1 MQQPFSEITL
11 EFGLNIYCQDSAARF
26 PIILNLAKLHFFKK
40 IWRYHWTIEP
50 LNHLLLLFELY
61 IFKSYKPAYSKAN
74 LGGLYYYILIY
85 RERSGTHTQ

>member
-1 MQQPFSEITL
+1 MQQPFSEIAL
-11 EFGLNIYCQDSAARF
+11 EFDLDIYCGDSAARF

-50 LNHLLLLFELY
+50 LNYLLLLFEFY

-74 LGGLYYYILIY
+74 LGVLYYYILIY
-85 RERSGTHTQ
+85 RESSGTRIQ